1 MENNSSPLYRQIA
14 NKIREHI
21 NNGEYTY
28 GEAIPSEIK
37 LSKKYGVSRVTVRQ
51 AIDTLVQE
59 GLLYKVQGS
68 GTYVKKAK
76 IEHDIYTVQ
85 GFTEEM
91 RRLNKEP
98 VNKILEFKMEE
109 PDDKIKQI
117 LHLQSGVMAF
127 FVTRLRYVDEI
138 PVVLEKTYLPV
149 SLFPDLSYEIM
160 LSSKYEYIEKKK
172 GLKIKESF
180 QEIIPL
186 LPDQEI
192 KQLLELKKDIPI
204 LKMKLWSTLD
214 NDIVFE
220 YTELYFN
227 SDKYKFT
234 LVAKR

>member
-1 MENNSSPLYRQIA
+1 MGYKSSPLYRQIA

-21 NNGEYTY
+21 NHGDYSY

-37 LSKKYGVSRVTVRQ
+37 LSKEYGVSRVTVRQ
-51 AIDTLVQE
+51 AIDTLVNE

-68 GTYVKKAK
+68 GTYVKEAK
-76 IEHDIYTVQ
+76 IEHNIYTVQ

-98 VNKILEFKMEE
+98 VNKVLEFKMEE
-109 PDDKIKQI
+109 PSDKIRQI
-117 LHLQSGVMAF
+117 LKLQTGEMTF
-127 FVTRLRYVDEI
+127 FVGRLRYVDNI

-149 SLFPDLSYEIM
+149 KLFPDLSYETM

-172 GLKIKESF
+172 KLNIKESY

-186 LPDQEI
+186 LPDKET
-192 KQLLELKKDIPI
+192 KKLLQLNKDIPI
-204 LKMKLWSTLD
+204 LKMKLWSTLE
-214 NDIVFE
+214 NDTVFE